1 MSQLNKTLLVAKWE
15 FMHFFKWKQEIISK
29 LVMLGIAA
37 VVFFWHSS
45 QEFVATQY
53 QVAVIAEHAPNG
65 EIDDF
70 VFTQS
75 SLPKEQLLAQLK
87 SGEIDALL
95 IAQQTKSEVAT
106 FDLYSQGKHGW
117 QGDLADVL
125 ERHYAAQ
132 VTKQLGLS
140 ESQLAQL
147 QHPVFIHNQYLDS
160 QVKTEDKASS
170 FTAIGV
176 LILMAIG
183 IFVSFAQIF
192 VSITGEKQQRVTEQ
206 LYACMDAQTW
216 IDGKILGQMLLALKA
231 MAGTLISM
239 VLGFSFMQVIIRGQG
254 LDLSFIDWPL
264 LPWLLIFASLGLYL
278 ATAFM
283 AAVAAAI
290 DDPNHSGKS
299 SFMMLPLVPMILT
312 FIVMDSP
319 SGWALTML
327 SYFPLTSFAAMP
339 VKMAL
344 VEVSIWQPILS
355 IVLIVLTCWYA
366 RRLAGR
372 MFKMGM
378 VMYGKEP
385 SVKQMVK
392 WALS

>member
-1 MSQLNKTLLVAKWE
+1 
-15 FMHFFKWKQEIISK
+15 
-29 LVMLGIAA
+29 
-37 VVFFWHSS
+37 
-45 QEFVATQY
+45 
-53 QVAVIAEHAPNG
+53 
-65 EIDDF
+65 
-70 VFTQS
+70 
-75 SLPKEQLLAQLK
+75 
-87 SGEIDALL
+87 
-95 IAQQTKSEVAT
+95 
-106 FDLYSQGKHGW
+106 
-117 QGDLADVL
+117 
-125 ERHYAAQ
+125 
-132 VTKQLGLS
+132 
-140 ESQLAQL
+140 
-147 QHPVFIHNQYLDS
+147 
-160 QVKTEDKASS
+160 
-170 FTAIGV
+170 
-176 LILMAIG
+176 
-183 IFVSFAQIF
+183 
-192 VSITGEKQQRVTEQ
+192 
-206 LYACMDAQTW
+206 MDAQTW